1 MRAVRVACL
10 LLALVAG
17 AATLP
22 GEARALDPPTASCN
36 GGGCGGWFRS
46 TVTVSWSYNGSGVT
60 GTSGCGAATIGDDT
74 SGSTFTCTVNY
85 GGSFVGSSVTVR
97 KDSSPPGVSASAAR
111 GPDANG
117 WFTSPVAFSFTGDDG
132 ASGVASCTSGTYSG
146 PDGAA
151 ASVTGS
157 CTDNAGNTGS
167 VTLTIKYDATPPT
180 VLGVPARPPDANGWY
195 NHPVDVAYRGNDA
208 ASGVIECSPTV
219 TYKGPDANPAKLVG
233 QCRDAAGH
241 LSAPTTVELRYDST
255 APAPPNVRWVRS
267 GGSVSLAWTAGKDV
281 AVAKV
286 QRAPGLKGKKA
297 QVVYS
302 GKARKFV
309 DRKIGSGKR
318 YWYEISVYD
327 LAGNRSSKT
336 IGLKPSVGI
345 FAPADGAVVKKPPVV
360 AWSPVAE
367 ARFYNL
373 QLWRG
378 KVKLL
383 TTWVQ
388 APKLKLPQRWTM
400 KGARHSLVNG
410 PYTLYVWPAFGTQ
423 RDPKYGKLLGQVG
436 FVFKRR

>member
-1 MRAVRVACL
+1 M
-10 LLALVAG
+10 
-17 AATLP
+17 
-22 GEARALDPPTASCN
+22 
-36 GGGCGGWFRS
+36 
-46 TVTVSWSYNGSGVT
+46 
-60 GTSGCGAATIGDDT
+60 
-74 SGSTFTCTVNY
+74 
-85 GGSFVGSSVTVR
+85 
-97 KDSSPPGVSASAAR
+97 
-111 GPDANG
+111 
-117 WFTSPVAFSFTGDDG
+117 
-132 ASGVASCTSGTYSG
+132 
-146 PDGAA
+146 
-151 ASVTGS
+151 
-157 CTDNAGNTGS
+157 
-167 VTLTIKYDATPPT
+167 
-180 VLGVPARPPDANGWY
+180 
-195 NHPVDVAYRGNDA
+195 
-208 ASGVIECSPTV
+208 IECSPTV

-241 LSAPTTVELRYDST
+241 LSAPTNVELRYDST

-327 LAGNRSSKT
+327 LAGNHSSKT